1 MGTWPHWH
9 PLKGILSC
17 LVLGDHLTELAS
29 STFSSHL
36 PVCTELFTLCAL
48 QGPLSVTQCH
58 LCPAGRLETSFSY
71 SGFLE
76 FLVALAFHFW
86 TSENPA
92 NVLVLFPDPGCLFSS
107 VDPMSCW
114 PQELL
119 QSCWFL
125 EEKAQDQGHSTNKQA
140 LCHPVYA
147 SFQPWNPLNIVSV
160 LSNVPPLAH
169 P

>member
-1 MGTWPHWH
+1 MLRNARGESLVSMGTWPHWH

-92 NVLVLFPDPGCLFSS
+92 NVLVVFPDPGCLFSS
-107 VDPMSCW
+107 VDRSSW
-114 PQELL
+114 IFLRREGFVNNWELTRI
-119 QSCWFL
+119 
-125 EEKAQDQGHSTNKQA
+125 AQLVYIDFFA
-140 LCHPVYA
+140 LD
-147 SFQPWNPLNIVSV
+147 N
-160 LSNVPPLAH
+160 
-169 P
+169 